1 MRKYFF
7 VIVALVCLLVWFLAS
22 LEGLAFIGTMGGIEA
37 ASEGQWVY
45 TNTTD
50 SYDDNKAETLGTAIC
65 ADVTFPSGGDVTA
78 IGVKFV
84 GVDTDDFKV
93 SLGTA
98 ANPTVL
104 LLDCGEQ
111 TDSTTAGWNDVTCST
126 SYTVTASTY
135 RLCYDLSGAATTYHN
150 NSSTGYWGTQAYA
163 TFPAASQGVASAS
176 NELHALRAYLE

>member
-1 MRKYFF
+1 MKKILTILF
-7 VIVALVCLLVWFLAS
+7 AS
-22 LEGLAFIGTMGGIEA
+22 LIGWTVIHSAYAFIMSGMPIDAG
-37 ASEGQWVY
+37 SEGQWVY

-50 SYDDNKAETLGTAIC
+50 SYNDSKQESPGVAIC
-65 ADVTFPSGGDVTA
+65 ADITFPSGGDVTA
-78 IGVKFV
+78 IGVKFP
-84 GVDTDDFKV
+84 GVETDDFKV

-111 TDSTTAGWNDVTCST
+111 TASTTAGWNDITCST

-135 RLCYDLSGAATTYHN
+135 RLCYDLSGYAIVYHN

-163 TFPAASQGVASAS
+163 TFPAASQGLASAS
-176 NELHALRAYLE
+176 NELHALRAKLE